1 MTEHDDQRRDAVDD
15 PEEPPALPGW
25 VARALAAPAV
35 WADVPAGSEDSIVA
49 AIATAR
55 ESGAADDAVATG
67 SVPARGRRSSRG
79 STLVRLAAVAAAV
92 IVIAVGV
99 VLITGDDAGEE
110 VARSIEGTEL
120 APTASATAVVD
131 ELAAG
136 VAIRL
141 DVDGLEGAPPG
152 SFYQGWV
159 RSDDGDLVSV
169 GTFHLRG
176 GGAMVTLW
184 SGVSLDD
191 YPTLT
196 VTLQR
201 EGAGTDSSGEVVLRG
216 SLVP

>member
-35 WADVPAGSEDSIVA
+35 WADVPAGSEESIVA

-55 ESGAADDAVATG
+55 EAGEGDEGLTTRP
-67 SVPARGRRSSRG
+67 VPDRTRRSSGGR
-79 STLVRLAAVAAAV
+79 TVMRLAAIAAAV
-92 IVIAVGV
+92 IAIAVGV
-99 VLITGDDAGEE
+99 VLVTGDDAGEE

-136 VAIRL
+136 VAIHL

-152 SFYQGWV
+152 SF
-159 RSDDGDLVSV
+159 
-169 GTFHLRG
+169 
-176 GGAMVTLW
+176 
-184 SGVSLDD
+184 
-191 YPTLT
+191 
-196 VTLQR
+196 
-201 EGAGTDSSGEVVLRG
+201 
-216 SLVP
+216 